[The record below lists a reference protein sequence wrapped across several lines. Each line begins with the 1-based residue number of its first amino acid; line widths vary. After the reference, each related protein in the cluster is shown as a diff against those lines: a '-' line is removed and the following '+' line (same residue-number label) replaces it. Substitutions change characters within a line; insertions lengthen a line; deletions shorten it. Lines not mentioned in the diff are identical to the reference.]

1 MAVKA
6 VNDTAGP
13 NGLVLT
19 LLVFGAYLCIT
30 RSSAPSAL
38 MVKRAEAVRTA
49 ITELRHLNAKRQI
62 KDVLMIK
69 NGLNTASMLDLLLQL
84 EV

>member
-19 LLVFGAYLCIT
+19 LFMFRAYLRMT
-30 RSSAPSAL
+30 RLSAPSAL
-38 MVKRAEAVRTA
+38 MIKRAEAVRTA
-49 ITELRHLNAKRQI
+49 MTELRHLNVKR
-62 KDVLMIK
+62 
-69 NGLNTASMLDLLLQL
+69 
-84 EV
+84 